1 MSVIEKSLIES
12 VKKFGYVSANVISDI
27 KNKFYTIK

>member
-12 VKKFGYVSANVISDI
+12 VKKFGQVSVNVISDI